1 MCKCAATE
9 KKQEAVVTDPE
20 PCHLCSFP
28 INSHEKI
35 FVDNVKSRG
44 KQHVYYHID
53 CVQASMKRHGVSLP
67 SKEETNG
74 SSCQS
79 CKSDLVVGKCLCGDE
94 VCVNCSS
101 WCMDC
106 DAILCPEECLVVC
119 VDCGGSY
126 CHSCA
131 EATQCSTNGCDNY
144 VCKHCAKTTY
154 YDISVV
160 YGNKPGELC
169 KECFCT
175 PERLQATKK
184 KREALKNEVL
194 KKKIVNNSK
203 NVHTLKKTKYEATT
217 TQESEVEKTIS
228 SKTKFEGVKWTGRCH
243 RVQKYEVICVL
254 SKENYQK
261 QKRGN
266 KRPFV
271 LTVGGSKNK
280 KQCLSKVGAKF

>member
-1 MCKCAATE
+1 MTAPSSASTKKPKESGTLSIPKVVMVLDQSE

-44 KQHVYYHID
+44 KQHVHYHID

-79 CKSDLVVGKCLCGDE
+79 CTSDLVVGKCLCGDE

-131 EATQCSTNGCDNY
+131 EATQCSTSGCDNY

-160 YGNKPGELC
+160 YGNNPGELC

-175 PERLQATKK
+175 PERLKAAKK

-194 KKKIVNNSK
+194 KTKIVNNSK

-228 SKTKFEGVKWTGRCH
+228 SKTKFE
-243 RVQKYEVICVL
+243 E
-254 SKENYQK
+254 
-261 QKRGN
+261 
-266 KRPFV
+266 
-271 LTVGGSKNK
+271 
-280 KQCLSKVGAKF
+280 